1 MATVFSSL
9 FGSLQFLNQMV
20 GQFFLELFYDA
31 YSCLSWVEYSVI
43 DEQVQFYSRREWHL
57 VNEYKNRKSEKTEPW
72 GTLDLI
78 NRDVNKE
85 SSTHTFSQF
94 SILAEK
100 FDNND
105 QLGLNVYDDHFSG
118 SVNNLIWFITSLAKT
133 LE

>member
-1 MATVFSSL
+1 M
-9 FGSLQFLNQMV
+9 
-20 GQFFLELFYDA
+20 
-31 YSCLSWVEYSVI
+31 
-43 DEQVQFYSRREWHL
+43 
-57 VNEYKNRKSEKTEPW
+57 
-72 GTLDLI
+72 I

-105 QLGLNVYDDHFSG
+105 QLGFNVYDDHFSG